1 MNRSHLNRVPDGSGI
16 TLGVVAPDGRQG
28 MLEHAEQ
35 FAAAGIPWIFDPGQG
50 LPMFDGTELLSFISK
65 ATWVAVNDYE
75 GQLLA
80 ERTGLTLADIA
91 RKVKA
96 LVVTRGAQGSV
107 IHADGRA
114 IEIPAARPK
123 ALTDPTGCGDAYR
136 AGLIYGL
143 MNGLDWETTG
153 RIASLM
159 GALKIAHAGTQNH
172 RCTMDEFRA
181 EFRAAFGR
189 DL

>member
-1 MNRSHLNRVPDGSGI
+1 
-16 TLGVVAPDGRQG
+16 
-28 MLEHAEQ
+28 
-35 FAAAGIPWIFDPGQG
+35 
-50 LPMFDGTELLSFISK
+50 MFDGTELLSFVSK

-75 GQLLA
+75 GQLLC
-80 ERTGLTLADIA
+80 ERTGLGLADIA
-91 RKVKA
+91 RKVQA
-96 LVVTRGAQGSV
+96 LIVTRGAQGST
-107 IHADGRA
+107 IYAGGREIA
-114 IEIPAARPK
+114 IPTATPK

-143 MNGLDWETTG
+143 MNRLDWETTG

-159 GALKIAHAGTQNH
+159 GAIKIAHAGTQNH
-172 RCTMDEFRA
+172 RYTMDEFRG